1 MASLARLYKWPI
13 SLFARGSHVDISNFI
28 REIVLSI
35 IYLEFYVMDPST
47 LFVRCCLISHI
58 SSVSSH
64 ISHLLVSFRLNL
76 TIICLSVSVPQRSK
90 LKILSTLGIIAILG
104 YTCMHSV
111 CN

>member
-1 MASLARLYKWPI
+1 MVDHIRLLYYGSINTVRSLL
-13 SLFARGSHVDISNFI
+13 SDISH
-28 REIVLSI
+28 L
-35 IYLEFYVMDPST
+35 T
-47 LFVRCCLISHI
+47 
-58 SSVSSH
+58 SVSSH

-76 TIICLSVSVPQRSK
+76 TLICLSVSVPQRSK